1 MKCCLNGAFLIRD
14 SRIRRDKAR
23 TRGGEP
29 RALRGAEITGTA
41 KVGEK
46 LTVTSIGWEPAD
58 VTLTYA
64 WFRDGAQ
71 LPGIDTASYTV
82 SKYNI
87 GKQMTVKVTASADGY
102 ADASVTTAPT
112 AKVVGMTLKTASP
125 TISGTRQVGHTLTA
139 KAGSWT
145 SGTKLSYQWYR
156 DGPGGG
162 SRAVAPSREESPG
175 RVVVRVD
182 AAAGV
187 GFGATIPPE
196 REALLCK
203 TS

>member
-1 MKCCLNGAFLIRD
+1 
-14 SRIRRDKAR
+14 
-23 TRGGEP
+23 
-29 RALRGAEITGTA
+29 LRGAEITGTA

-112 AKVVGMTLKTASP
+112 AKVVGMTLK
-125 TISGTRQVGHTLTA
+125 R
-139 KAGSWT
+139 
-145 SGTKLSYQWYR
+145 
-156 DGPGGG
+156 
-162 SRAVAPSREESPG
+162 PG
-175 RVVVRVD
+175 RPSPAPGRW
-182 AAAGV
+182 G
-187 GFGATIPPE
+187 TP
-196 REALLCK
+196 
-203 TS
+203 